1 MLSTPDRIYGDAMRN
16 GYALGAFNVNSIESI
31 LAVLDASQAMEA
43 PLIMQVSMGARGY
56 VKHLSAFV
64 ETIKR
69 FASEYPRAAIFIQHD
84 HCPTVD
90 DCRIAIEAGV
100 QAVMFDG
107 SHLDYEE
114 NIRQTRMIADYAH
127 ERGIWVEAELGQI
140 AGFEDMTFAESTVFT
155 DPGTVNDFVA
165 RSGCDALA
173 VAVGTSHGGVRG
185 DDYLPLDAE
194 RLSAIIKNIPD
205 TPVVLHGGAS
215 LPPELIDACN
225 AEGAEVEYLRN
236 CSEDSIRKAVRLGV
250 KKVNMD
256 VDNFLVFTTAV
267 RKYMN
272 EHPDK
277 YDPRKY
283 LTEGRK
289 AYQKEVEHKLSDV
302 MCSRGFSQG
311 IIEGAK

>member
-1 MLSTPDRIYGDAMRN
+1 MISTPKKIYDDAMRH

-31 LAVLDASQAMEA
+31 LSVMDASDAMEA
-43 PLIMQVSMGARGY
+43 PLIVQVSMGARGY
-56 VKHLSAFV
+56 VKHLAAFV

-69 FASEYPRAAIFIQHD
+69 FAAEYHKSAIFIQHD
-84 HCPTVD
+84 HCPSVE
-90 DCRIAIEAGV
+90 DCITAIDAGV

-107 SHLDYEE
+107 SHLGYEE
-114 NIRQTRMIADYAH
+114 NIRETRRIADYAH
-127 ERGIWVEAELGQI
+127 ERGIWVEAELGRI

-155 DPGTVNDFVA
+155 DPGTVADFVQ

-173 VAVGTSHGGVRG
+173 VAVGTSHGGVVG

-194 RLSAIIKNIPD
+194 RLSAIIAAIPE
-205 TPVVLHGGAS
+205 TPIVLHGGAS

-225 AEGAEVEYLRN
+225 AEGAKVEYLRN
-236 CSEDSIRKAVRLGV
+236 CSEESIRKAVSLGV
-250 KKVNMD
+250 RKVNMD

-289 AYQKEVEHKLSDV
+289 AYQTEVEHKLSDV
-302 MCSRGFSQG
+302 VCSKGFAKG
-311 IIEGAK
+311 II